1 LCKFDLDEVRAGKEK
16 LGGKMFFK
24 VLLGLYAL
32 NNLGVG
38 IGALFVPNKM
48 MANSNLNPMGMSIF
62 QGLGAFAVA
71 LGLLAVQAI
80 WLKDAASLRAVSL
93 TIVIA
98 TGLTAIVNA
107 LAIRAGARPSGEWA
121 FVGIDVVFALVFAYF
136 RFFKL

>member
-1 LCKFDLDEVRAGKEK
+1 MA
-16 LGGKMFFK
+16 FK
-24 VLLGLYAL
+24 ILLGLYAL

-38 IGALFVPNKM
+38 LGALFVPNKM

-80 WLKDAASLRAVSL
+80 WIKDAASLKAVSL

-98 TGLTAIVNA
+98 TGLTALVNT
-107 LAIRAGARPSGEWA
+107 LAIRAGARPAGEWLY
-121 FVGIDVVFALVFAYF
+121 VGFDVVFALAFAYF